1 MRLRGLYFDSSV
13 EAPMQ
18 SMELK
23 GRSVRKTH
31 RKFGTSLSFSRN
43 ANLKPSVRECL
54 YNTFGHLL
62 CLLRIDRLVRM
73 LFATVANCGSNYRIH
88 LMLISQLPTLRAALI
103 LTRERRR
110 STGCQLK
117 GSGPAASGRACH
129 SIQYLNSGIVLS

>member
-31 RKFGTSLSFSRN
+31 RRIGTSLSFSRN

-62 CLLRIDRLVRM
+62 CLLRIDCLVRM
-73 LFATVANCGSNYRIH
+73 LFATVANGGSNNRIH

-103 LTRERRR
+103 LLE
-110 STGCQLK
+110 SDPDQQ
-117 GSGPAASGRACH
+117 ASAKRQWPGRLGRACR